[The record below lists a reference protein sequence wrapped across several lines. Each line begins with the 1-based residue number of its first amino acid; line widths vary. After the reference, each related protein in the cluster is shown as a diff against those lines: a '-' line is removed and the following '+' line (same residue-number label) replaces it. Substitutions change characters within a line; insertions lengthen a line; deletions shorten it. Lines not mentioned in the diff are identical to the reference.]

1 MAAALPALVGTQAG
15 MMGLG
20 MMQASS
26 AAKTERQQG
35 KLQAEME
42 DVAAAQR
49 ETDRKMDLARSI
61 SSIRAGA
68 AASGITGEGSPLT
81 LIGEAAK
88 AEERDTQRD
97 VFMTKMR
104 KSSAL
109 IRSRMRSG
117 QIMGQATM
125 SLLQQGSQM
134 AQLGMGK
141 PKDTGGVVK

>member
-1 MAAALPALVGTQAG
+1 MSTLDFVAYS
-15 MMGLG
+15 
-20 MMQASS
+20 QASS

-61 SSIRAGA
+61 GSIRAGA
-68 AASGITGEGSPLT
+68 GASGITGEGSPLT
-81 LIGEAAK
+81 LISEAVK

-109 IRSRMRSG
+109 MRSRMRSG
-117 QIMGQATM
+117 QIMGQAQLSM
-125 SLLQQGSQM
+125 LQSAQNTAQM
-134 AQLGMGK
+134 GA
-141 PKDTGGVVK
+141 GGVVK

>member
-1 MAAALPALVGTQAG
+1 MSSPLDLIAYS
-15 MMGLG
+15 
-20 MMQASS
+20 QASS

-81 LIGEAAK
+81 LISEAVK
-88 AEERDTQRD
+88 AEQRDTQRD

-109 IRSRMRSG
+109 MRSRMRSG
-117 QIMGQATM
+117 QIMGQAQL
-125 SLLQQGSQM
+125 SLIQGAQQSAATAG
-134 AQLGMGK
+134 
-141 PKDTGGVVK
+141 GGVVK